1 MNIDLRAVRIVLC
14 LAALALVGCE
24 TVRVV
29 DVDVARFAT
38 QPRSPETAATPLPG
52 RVALVMPPVILD
64 ARVTGDR
71 LSGAL
76 PTRLQW
82 PAGRLVATALLQ
94 VLERHFS
101 AGAQR
106 LDVAPD
112 SSFAAV
118 LRVTEVALKDD
129 ESLRYL
135 IPVPIPGILFITDSD
150 TSLQLSFE
158 LQMLDER
165 GRPLWTRRYDS
176 GRVLWQRPPRARELP
191 ADGLVRLAH
200 DTALQ
205 LAEQAGQDV
214 RAWLDSERMKAR
226 QL

>member
-1 MNIDLRAVRIVLC
+1 MNLDLRALRLFLC
-14 LAALALVGCE
+14 LAGLALVGCE

-29 DVDVARFAT
+29 DIDVARFAT
-38 QPRSPETAATPLPG
+38 QPAPPEAAAAPLPG
-52 RVALVMPPVILD
+52 RVALVMPPAVLE
-64 ARVTGDR
+64 ARFTGDR
-71 LSGAL
+71 LRGAT

-82 PAGRLVATALLQ
+82 PAGRLVAMALLQ

-101 AGAQR
+101 AGVQR
-106 LDVAPD
+106 VDAAPE
-112 SSFAAV
+112 SGFAAV

-129 ESLRYL
+129 ESLRYI

-165 GRPLWTRRYDS
+165 GRPWWTRRYDS
-176 GRVLWQRPPRARELP
+176 GRVLWQRPPHARELP

-200 DTALQ
+200 NTVLQ
-205 LAEQAGQDV
+205 LAEQAGRDV
-214 RAWLDSERMKAR
+214 RAWLDGERMKPR